1 MHSRRARRFAAG
13 AALVLPL
20 ALAAQPRP
28 QLPVAAPQS
37 GALDQHP
44 AIQYATR
51 ATTDRVSRLSAA
63 IAAGSRT
70 LARDA
75 GTGYL
80 LPLLDALGVPAESQL
95 LVFSKTGIQRR
106 YTSPARPRALYFDD
120 AVVVG
125 YNPGAP
131 AIEIAAHD
139 PRQGVI
145 FYTLDQDSAP
155 PVLTRRTSCLACH
168 VSHDTLDVPGMIAR
182 SHFVDRDGTVIETM
196 PATAVTHRTPHTQR
210 WGGWFITANA
220 TAPRYSPL
228 GHLGNLAVTEH
239 PRSGPA
245 ITSDHI
251 FVEWMHSD
259 PESRGY
265 PSSFSDL
272 AAVMTFDHQSHAINL
287 LTRLNWESRAGGGAS
302 IAPPV
307 ERLVSELADYL
318 LFAGEAPLAVTVTP
332 RAGFA
337 ASLASRTPKDRLG
350 RSLGDFDLTTRL
362 MRYPCS
368 YMIYSDAFDALPA
381 LLKGAVYARIA
392 AILARPPDDPRYRHL
407 SPDTRRAILEI
418 LRDTRND
425 FPRS

>member
-13 AALVLPL
+13 GALVFPL
-20 ALAAQPRP
+20 VLAAQPRP
-28 QLPVAAPQS
+28 QLPVAAPQAGS
-37 GALDQHP
+37 LDEHP

-63 IAAGSRT
+63 ITAGSRT

-80 LPLLDALGVPAESQL
+80 SPLLDALGVPVESQL
-95 LVFSKTGIQRR
+95 LVFSKTGIQRL

-139 PRQGVI
+139 PQQGVI

-155 PVLTRRTSCLACH
+155 PVLARRTNCLACH
-168 VSHDTLDVPGMIAR
+168 VSGGTLDVPGMIAR
-182 SHFVDRDGTVIETM
+182 SHMADRDGTVIETL
-196 PATAVTHRTPHTQR
+196 PVTTVTHQTPHTQR

-220 TAPRYSPL
+220 AAPRYSPL

-251 FVEWMHSD
+251 FVEWMHSA

-265 PSSFSDL
+265 PSAFSDL

-287 LTRLNWESRAGGGAS
+287 LTRLNWESRASGGVS
-302 IAPPV
+302 ITPPLG
-307 ERLVSELADYL
+307 RLVNELADYL
-318 LFAGEAPLAVTVTP
+318 LFAGEAPLAVTVAP
-332 RAGFA
+332 RPGFA
-337 ASLASRTPKDRLG
+337 TSLASRTPKDRLS
-350 RSLGDFDLTTRL
+350 RSLAEFDLSTRL

-368 YMIYSDAFDALPA
+368 YMIYSGAFDALPPP
-381 LLKGAVYARIA
+381 LKDAVYVRMA
-392 AILARPPDDPRYRHL
+392 AILSRPPDHPRYRHL
-407 SPDTRRAILEI
+407 SPDTRRAILDI
-418 LRDTRND
+418 LRDTKSD